1 MIRDI
6 TLHLPH
12 GPLHG
17 QFCAPETPRGLV
29 LIVRAHH
36 TPADAA
42 LAEQFANQGYATLT
56 VELLSLQEAQF
67 ADATQN
73 VPRLATRLLDFLDL
87 ARQDGDMQSLPLYLM
102 ASGDTTPAAIRAAA
116 QRDTQIWALACHGGI
131 VDRAGLQAL
140 QLLVAPL
147 VMLFDADD
155 ELGPQ
160 AFTRASRHFCCPHE
174 MHRLEQGGS
183 DGHTILCEWFA
194 HHGNDPRKD
203 R

>member
-6 TLHLPH
+6 TLRLPH

-17 QFCAPETPRGLV
+17 QFCAPEVPRGLV

-36 TPADAA
+36 APADAA
-42 LAEQFANQGYATLT
+42 LAGQFVNRGYATLT

-73 VPRLATRLLDFLDL
+73 VPRLAARLLDYLDL
-87 ARQDGDMQSLPLYLM
+87 VRQDGDMQSLPLYLV

-116 QRDTQIWALACHGGI
+116 QRDTQITTLACHGGI

-147 VMLFDADD
+147 LMLFDAEDD
-155 ELGPQ
+155 VGPQ
-160 AFTRASRHFCCPHE
+160 AFSRASRYFSCQHE
-174 MHRLEQGGS
+174 MYRLEQGVS
-183 DGHTILCEWFA
+183 DCHAILCDWFA
-194 HHGNDPRKD
+194 RHDDTRKD